1 MTSPRPVVAIIG
13 AGVSGT
19 ALAAYLLSER
29 EGSSLELHLIG
40 LGDPPSQ
47 GDALVE
53 TDPSVILNL
62 PAGRMSLW
70 SDSTN
75 DFLRWARSRGP
86 GLGWPQ
92 AAAANGATYL
102 PRQLFDLY
110 VQDTLN
116 DAIAGAGTEKS
127 PALIRHATAVRGLT
141 PGRDGFDIRL
151 DDGTAIQADAVVL
164 AMGFHATALPFPIAG
179 QGERHIANP
188 RLPNILDGIG
198 RHDTVTVAGT
208 NLTMIDVLYRLEN
221 RRFAG
226 SVTAI
231 SPHGMVPL
239 VRGVSVEHPP
249 VLAEA
254 DMRRGIRHALRTIRA
269 AIGEGRVD
277 WRTAVDSLIPTLDTL
292 WQALPAAEQDRFQ
305 RHLRPIWRMHR
316 NRMPAESADLLLR
329 HTAAGR
335 LKIEAARILGM
346 TLASDGVEIDVV
358 RRGADRPE
366 RRKTDWFINCRPPAP
381 FLSGH
386 DDGLT
391 GVLFA
396 DGLLRID
403 RTGRGYEVDR
413 GGQVISAAGTPIA
426 DLFALGPLRGG
437 YAIESNALPDFRP
450 QLQDLTNR
458 LLEKVDRPP
467 KRRRA

>member
-1 MTSPRPVVAIIG
+1 VAIIG

-29 EGSSLELHLIG
+29 EASSLELHLIG
-40 LGDPPSQ
+40 LGGPPSP
-47 GDALVE
+47 GDALGE

-70 SDSTN
+70 PDSPN

-86 GLGWPQ
+86 AQGWKQ

-102 PRQLFDLY
+102 PRRLFELY
-110 VQDTLN
+110 VQDTLE
-116 DAIAGAGTEKS
+116 DAIGRAETRKR
-127 PALIRHATAVRGLT
+127 PALIRHAASVRRLAPAEG
-141 PGRDGFDIRL
+141 GFDIRL
-151 DDGTAIQADAVVL
+151 DDETAIRADAVVL
-164 AMGFHATALPFPIAG
+164 AMGFQATALPFPIAG
-179 QGERHIANP
+179 SGERYIANP
-188 RLPNILDGIG
+188 RLPNILESIG
-198 RHDTVTVAGT
+198 RHDTVVVAGT
-208 NLTMIDVLYRLEN
+208 NLTMVEVLYRLER

-231 SPHGMVPL
+231 SPHGMLPL

-249 VLAEA
+249 VLTEA
-254 DMRRGIRHALRTIRA
+254 DMHKGVRHALRALRDIV
-269 AIGEGRVD
+269 GEGRVD
-277 WRTAVDSLIPTLDTL
+277 WRTAVDSLIPTLESL

-329 HTAAGR
+329 HTASGR
-335 LKIEAARILGM
+335 LRVEAARILRA
-346 TLASDGVEIDVV
+346 TLASDRVEIELNPRGT
-358 RRGADRPE
+358 RRLE
-366 RRKTDWFINCRPPAP
+366 RRTVGWFVNCRPPAP

-391 GVLFA
+391 GLLLT
-396 DGLLRID
+396 DGLVRLD
-403 RTGRGYEVDR
+403 RTGRGYEVDQA
-413 GGQVISAAGTPIA
+413 GQVIAAAGTPIT

-458 LLEKVDRPP
+458 LLEKAERRP
-467 KRRRA
+467 RRRHA